1 MALIS
6 KATDKVNAGQIPP
19 KVNPNAMASRALAV
33 SRANNPGLGYSAAG
47 GGQGKDFTI
56 ARQGQAAGVLE
67 GALTDVEE
75 GDYQNRE
82 SLRGLLAQ
90 EIGSFQGNNDARK
103 ESFMADQERGLSRA
117 LQQARRQAGGAGLG
131 GSLQQGRGM
140 GDILAA
146 SRREQNKGLLDLQ
159 GQRSAEIGRLAQT
172 QGSVLQQSLLERGFT
187 LEQAKTFADLLQ
199 RQAELEQGSILGT
212 QKAQGPSDFERG
224 LGYALQGAAVA
235 ATASDIDLKENIT
248 LGGKEIETFL
258 SQMTPYRYNY
268 TDEKHGAGTYVSV
281 MAQDL
286 EKTELGRDLVINTKD
301 GKMVDYGKALGL
313 MLAANIHLNSEL
325 QKIKE
330 RLDA

>member
-6 KATDKVNAGQIPP
+6 KATDQVNAGQIPP

-117 LQQARRQAGGAGLG
+117 LQQARRQANRAGLG

-212 QKAQGPSDFERG
+212 QKAQGPSDFERT
-224 LGYALQGAAVA
+224 LGYALQGGAIAA
-235 ATASDIDLKENIT
+235 
-248 LGGKEIETFL
+248 
-258 SQMTPYRYNY
+258 
-268 TDEKHGAGTYVSV
+268 GAG
-281 MAQDL
+281 AFG
-286 EKTELGRDLVINTKD
+286 GR
-301 GKMVDYGKALGL
+301 
-313 MLAANIHLNSEL
+313 
-325 QKIKE
+325 
-330 RLDA
+330 